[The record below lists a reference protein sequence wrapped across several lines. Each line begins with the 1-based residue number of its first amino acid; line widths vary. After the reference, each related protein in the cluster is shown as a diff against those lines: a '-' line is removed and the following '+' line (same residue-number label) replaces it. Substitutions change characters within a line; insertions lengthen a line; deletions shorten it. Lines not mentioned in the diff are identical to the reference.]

1 MKNVM
6 GLLLLSVLSASCVN
20 LSGNLNVSETLTA
33 KKRGG
38 FLNLQ
43 LKTVKIEPGNY
54 SSNLKINSDKS
65 FTLKLRAEKEGDAD
79 ILIPIKSEKSFNLP
93 TTGAVEIKGSE
104 VAQPFDIK
112 GSIVTNV
119 TSSEQ
124 VRTTESCTYTL
135 PEQRCEKVCVETP
148 NPAPRVPREGERR
161 PVDKAVDCRVV
172 CQMVQVS
179 YNGNRFVEY
188 HTLYTSRSLT
198 ANIHEVDSA
207 KVLATFSGN
216 GNESDRIND
225 YVGECR

>member
-6 GLLLLSVLSASCVN
+6 SLLALSFLTASCVN

-43 LKTVKIEPGNY
+43 LKTVKIQPGNY
-54 SSNLKINSDKS
+54 SSNLKVNSERS

-79 ILIPIKSEKSFNLP
+79 ILIPIKSETSFNLP
-93 TTGAVEIKGSE
+93 TTGLVEIKGADVS
-104 VAQPFDIK
+104 QPFDIK
-112 GSIVTNV
+112 GSIETVV
-119 TSSEQ
+119 TSSDQ
-124 VRTTESCTYTL
+124 IRTTESCTYTL
-135 PEQRCEKVCVETP
+135 PEQRCEKVCTEIPTTP
-148 NPAPRVPREGERR
+148 PVPREGERK
-161 PVDKAVDCRVV
+161 PVNKALDCRIV
-172 CQMVQVS
+172 CQTVQVS

-188 HTLYTSRSLT
+188 HNLYTARSLK
-198 ANIHEVDSA
+198 ANILELNSD

-216 GNESDRIND
+216 GNEADRIND